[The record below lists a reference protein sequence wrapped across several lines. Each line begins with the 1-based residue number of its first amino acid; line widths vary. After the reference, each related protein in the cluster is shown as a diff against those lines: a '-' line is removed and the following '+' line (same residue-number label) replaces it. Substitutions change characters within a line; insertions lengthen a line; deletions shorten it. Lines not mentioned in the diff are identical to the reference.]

1 MRKTSYQFYKNDE
14 KMAKSGFLETKKRAI
29 RQKKYQNDGYSKFL
43 GHVSPTF
50 DESSDPLVH
59 KKHLGQLL

>member
-1 MRKTSYQFYKNDE
+1 MMKKWQNQDFWKQKNVPLG
-14 KMAKSGFLETKKRAI
+14 K
-29 RQKKYQNDGYSKFL
+29 KKYQNDGYSKFL

-50 DESSDPLVH
+50 DETSDPLVH